1 MTTAALMNNYGDRT
15 LTLVKGRGA
24 RVWDDA
30 GNAYLDGISGIAVCG
45 LGHCHPA
52 ITEAIA
58 TQADTLV
65 HTSNLYNIPAQE
77 KLAEKLVQLAGMD
90 NAFFCNS
97 GTEANEAAIKLARKW
112 GNEQGK
118 TCPTIVVMEHSFH
131 GRTMGA
137 LSATGNSKVQAGF
150 APLVEGFVRVPY
162 DDPAAVA
169 ALAHN
174 DQIVA
179 VLVEPIQ
186 GEGGVHVP
194 APDYLNQLR
203 QLCDARGW
211 LLMLDEIQ
219 TGNGR
224 TGKFFAYQH
233 NGILPDVVTT
243 AKGLGNGFPI
253 GACLARGAAAKVLQ
267 AGNHGTTFGGNPL
280 ACTVALAVLDTLERE
295 GCITLAANRGAELLQ
310 RLSTAVADLP
320 QVVDI
325 RGKGLMVGVELNAPC
340 GELVGLARARG
351 LLLNVTAGNTLR
363 LLPTLNINDEDFT
376 ELCEGVIE
384 LVKNFSPAA

>member
-1 MTTAALMNNYGDRT
+1 MTTSALMNNYGERT
-15 LTLVKGRGA
+15 LTLVKGQGSRL
-24 RVWDDA
+24 WDDA
-30 GNAYLDGISGIAVCG
+30 GNSYLDGISGIAVCG

-58 TQADTLV
+58 SQAATLV

-77 KLAEKLVQLAGMD
+77 QLADKLIQITGMD

-112 GNEQGK
+112 GNEKGIQ
-118 TCPTIVVMEHSFH
+118 CPTIVVMEHSFH

-137 LSATGNSKVQAGF
+137 LSATGNAKVQAGF
-150 APLVEGFVRVPY
+150 APLVEGFLRVPY
-162 DDPAAVA
+162 DDVAAVE
-169 ALAHN
+169 ALSGN
-174 DQIVA
+174 NQIVA
-179 VLVEPIQ
+179 VLVEPVQ

-194 APDYLNQLR
+194 APDYLNNLR
-203 QLCDARGW
+203 SLCDKNGW

-233 NGILPDVVTT
+233 NGILPDVLTT

-253 GACLARGAAAKVLQ
+253 GATLARGAAAKVLQ
-267 AGNHGTTFGGNPL
+267 PGNHGTTFGGNPL
-280 ACTVALAVLDTLERE
+280 ASAVALAVINTLESE
-295 GCITLAANRGAELLQ
+295 GCITLAAHRGKELVD
-310 RLSTAVADLP
+310 RLKAALGELP
-320 QVVDI
+320 QVADI
-325 RGKGLMVGVELNAPC
+325 RGLGMMVGVELTSPC
-340 GELVGLARARG
+340 AELVGKARAQG

-363 LLPTLNINDEDFT
+363 LLPTLNINDDDFT
-376 ELCEGVIE
+376 ELCDGVIQ
-384 LVKNFSPAA
+384 LVREFSPA